1 MEDQVKYPVQVHLY
15 DLSPSH
21 DSVWHSG
28 IVAYGREYFFTDRGV
43 VSVIPGASVLGQPS
57 RVERLGETQLP
68 YSVFL
73 DYVLSL
79 GENKFRPGYWH
90 LVTFNS
96 NIFCD
101 EVAQFLAGVGL
112 PKFTLDINP
121 EILETSVGKEASKQ
135 AENLSS
141 SCEAGSGLALGLIRD
156 RTDQDIFS
164 SRVNRENSPDF
175 EDLQAQ
181 ISALR

>member
-1 MEDQVKYPVQVHLY
+1 M
-15 DLSPSH
+15 
-21 DSVWHSG
+21 
-28 IVAYGREYFFTDRGV
+28 
-43 VSVIPGASVLGQPS
+43 LGEPC
-57 RVERLGETQLP
+57 RVETLGDTQLP

-79 GENKFRPGYWH
+79 GENKFRWGEREKVNIFLIFSSEIRPGSWD

-121 EILETSVGKEASKQ
+121 DILETWVSTVGLLESHPVIFRSVGKEASKR

-141 SCEAGSGLALGLIRD
+141 SCEEGGGLALGLIGN
-156 RTDQDIFS
+156 RTDQDISS

-181 ISALR
+181 INALR